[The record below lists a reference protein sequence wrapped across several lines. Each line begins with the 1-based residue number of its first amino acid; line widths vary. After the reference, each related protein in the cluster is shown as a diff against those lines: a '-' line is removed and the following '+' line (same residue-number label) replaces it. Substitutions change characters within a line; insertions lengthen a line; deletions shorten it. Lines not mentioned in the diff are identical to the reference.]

1 MSAGSCGARNCRA
14 PACARKRPIMS
25 GNSPTD
31 VLDRYF
37 SLSNTAGQ
45 HPQDFEE
52 LVGLFAPD
60 ATLVSGRGESATG
73 AEAIRSFFHTFF
85 ARNTELHHVWNSR
98 STDATRVV
106 VEWAVAGRH
115 ADGHVFAITGT
126 DTATVDANGR
136 ITSLQVA
143 AK

>member
-1 MSAGSCGARNCRA
+1 
-14 PACARKRPIMS
+14 MS

-115 ADGHVFAITGT
+115 ADGQVFAITGT

>member
-1 MSAGSCGARNCRA
+1 
-14 PACARKRPIMS
+14 MS

-52 LVGLFAPD
+52 LVGLFASD

-106 VEWAVAGRH
+106 VEWAVARRH
-115 ADGHVFAITGT
+115 ADGQVFAITGT